1 MQTAHSSLIRCH
13 TKEKPGGI
21 HRLLFCSPLYLQ
33 QKIQSA
39 KPHFGSFLLF
49 TLHADHSTHEAGS
62 DSVHQH
68 KATDYAAEQDT
79 QREHPEGAGQVVM
92 LWEEP

>member
-49 TLHADHSTHEAGS
+49 TLNINNAVFDLLNPAFKIIWKK
-62 DSVHQH
+62 V
-68 KATDYAAEQDT
+68 
-79 QREHPEGAGQVVM
+79 R
-92 LWEEP
+92 